1 MNNPGG
7 AALTIVTAAGANHP
21 PAAASMRIGFPI
33 SLEMSAMNDKTSR
46 ARWPLLA
53 AAALAL
59 AACGGGKDSPP
70 PAAKGDPLYE
80 YQWHLKNTGQAS
92 FSSAVGTPGID
103 LNAEGLLQAGVAGS
117 GVKVL
122 VLDDG
127 IDIRHEDL
135 AANVDHSMLRNF
147 DPKAPNPGDPMP
159 LGIGDAHGIA
169 VAGIIGAAANNGVGG
184 RGIAPS
190 ASLGS
195 INFLCDD
202 CKSLPNLLAA
212 YGGAP
217 YSQGAWVINAS
228 YGSEPAAP
236 EEVDIDTHPGARAIR
251 GFADMRGGKG
261 TVMIKSAGNE
271 FSNFEL
277 EDGEWSDQCDAAQW
291 HGLSCQNAAFDPES
305 AMPQVVT
312 VGAVNARG
320 VKSSYSTAGSNLLLA
335 GLGGEYG
342 MANPGTPDSAG
353 PALVT
358 TDLAGCERGYARNGN
373 TPYKNAFEDPASQLA
388 RQFNPRCDY
397 TSAMNGTS
405 AAAPTVSGVVALMLG
420 ANPNLTWRDLRL
432 ILAKTAR
439 KIDGGRP
446 AKVLTLTHGDY
457 VAADAW
463 ITNQAGLSFH
473 NWYGYGLVD
482 AAAAVAL
489 AKTYTNYLSGPIGDS
504 GWLPASMDPDG
515 LELTIPLENPDAPAT
530 HIDYAAA
537 HTIEAVQV
545 MVSIDG
551 NAILG
556 DLGIELISPQGTRSV
571 LMNAHNAFQKSRTAN
586 NLLLMSNAFNQEKA
600 NGKWTLRVVDV
611 NGRRSGGGDEAILA
625 NWALRVYGR

>member
-1 MNNPGG
+1 MESVFNAG
-7 AALTIVTAAGANHP
+7 LT
-21 PAAASMRIGFPI
+21 
-33 SLEMSAMNDKTSR
+33 
-46 ARWPLLA
+46 
-53 AAALAL
+53 
-59 AACGGGKDSPP
+59 
-70 PAAKGDPLYE
+70 
-80 YQWHLKNTGQAS
+80 
-92 FSSAVGTPGID
+92 
-103 LNAEGLLQAGVAGS
+103 GS

-147 DPKAPNPGDPMP
+147 DPKAPDPSDPMP
-159 LGIGDAHGIA
+159 LGLGDAHGIA
-169 VAGIIGAAANNGVGG
+169 VAGIIAAVAKNGVGG
-184 RGIAPS
+184 RGVAPS

-195 INFLCDD
+195 INFMCDD
-202 CKSLPNLLAA
+202 CKSAPNLLAA

-236 EEVDIDTHPGARAIR
+236 DEIDIDKHPAALAIR
-251 GFADMRGGKG
+251 KFADMRGGRG
-261 TVMIKSAGNE
+261 IVMVKSSGNE
-271 FSNFEL
+271 FINFEM
-277 EDGEWSDQCDAAQW
+277 EDGNLSDQCDAAQR
-291 HGLSCQNAAFDPES
+291 HGLSCQNAAFDIENV
-305 AMPQVVT
+305 MPQVVT

-320 VKSSYSTAGSNLLLA
+320 VKSSYSTAGSNLLLT

-342 MANPGTPDSAG
+342 MATPRTPDSAG
-353 PALVT
+353 PGVLT
-358 TDLAGCERGYARNGN
+358 TDLAGCARGYARNGN
-373 TPYKNAFEDPASQLA
+373 TPYLNDFEDPASAIA
-388 RQFNPRCDY
+388 RRLNPNCHY
-397 TSAMNGTS
+397 TAAMNGTS
-405 AAAPTVSGVVALMLG
+405 AAAPTVTGVVALMLG

-439 KIDGGRP
+439 QIDGDRP
-446 AKVLTLTHGDY
+446 AKMLRLRHGDY

-463 ITNQAGLSFH
+463 TSNAAGLKFH

-482 AAAAVAL
+482 AATAVAM
-489 AKTYTNYLSGPIGDS
+489 AKTYTNYLSGPVSDS
-504 GWLPASMDPDG
+504 GWLPATKDPDG
-515 LELTIPLENPDAPAT
+515 LDLVIPQEDPNAPGSEI
-530 HIDYAAA
+530 HYPGS

-545 MVSIDG
+545 TVSIDG

-586 NLLLMSNAFNQEKA
+586 NLLLMSNAFNEEQA
-600 NGKWTLRVVDV
+600 NGKWTLRVVDA
-611 NGRRSGGGDEAILA
+611 NGRGSFGGDEAILT